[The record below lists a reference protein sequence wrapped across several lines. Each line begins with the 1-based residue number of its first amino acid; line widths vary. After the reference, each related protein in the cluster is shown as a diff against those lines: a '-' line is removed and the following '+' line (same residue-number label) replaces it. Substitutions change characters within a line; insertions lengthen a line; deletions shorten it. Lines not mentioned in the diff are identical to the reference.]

1 MRGGGKEYIGD
12 LAPEITDAT
21 SLMAN
26 CNCYYISAHGS
37 TNLGKLH
44 IVPEKT
50 FIIFIGSSGFQTPVQ
65 HGAEWLFYAPTA
77 EEYFQNIYD
86 TYFKAGAS
94 QKKRPYAGEH
104 VYVPGDILPVTNLSF
119 TSGLQP
125 FWFKGL
131 FQCPVEHP
139 NMFNLPDKMA
149 IVIQYAELSK
159 PGALKDPTAY
169 LSLQQ
174 AITDFGEVKDQ
185 DAWNAFV
192 ALTLADKVREI
203 TLSPEK
209 GRLAYWFKNPDSMT
223 GFSDY
228 YLYRHQKNLN
238 LRLNSS
244 GASQS
249 LPNLLY
255 RNFSQFQNYRFIIV
269 SSCRQPTNFVGPQI
283 SIANRNARYSAIN
296 PEGLP
301 ANTNST
307 RRLARRFSFSGKPAE
322 ICATTD
328 DPPMNILKV
337 KETLYKLR
345 PPRITNAT
353 PNIEVGIKEDI
364 FLDEL
369 LSTLFIQFGPTVL
382 EGIPTELFIDVCIN
396 RSFAKYPILEDE
408 TPAQQEKRR
417 LFTNLIT
424 EIKSAFGA
432 FLAGIHMDSKLEE
445 KRAHTLGHQL
455 LDQARLLRLEV
466 PTQNEANILAAQKAF
481 VEDPKWKV
489 LVPVKEP
496 SMSEK
501 IDALIKSIERDMKF
515 YRLTTEIPLFLKM
528 DIFNSDEEYLYLG
541 IKEGVELQEKLNA
554 FIIEFNTK
562 INEAMDALKVLETS
576 AKTAQERSEIAHV
589 KTLGVGEAKLAQLKE
604 FKRQLD
610 ERVEKYQK
618 KEKELAEAKAKAKK
632 NEEQAKLAVKPIV
645 QSTAIA
651 TQPKWN
657 EKELLKWRVE
667 WLMGIRNPARNDAR
681 LKQWSAYRAT
691 LTEAERRAQ
700 NANLKKR
707 ATRKNKPNNRN
718 VRTMKKSFAPG
729 NGGGGRSATY
739 GH

>member
-1 MRGGGKEYIGD
+1 
-12 LAPEITDAT
+12 
-21 SLMAN
+21 
-26 CNCYYISAHGS
+26 
-37 TNLGKLH
+37 
-44 IVPEKT
+44 
-50 FIIFIGSSGFQTPVQ
+50 
-65 HGAEWLFYAPTA
+65 
-77 EEYFQNIYD
+77 
-86 TYFKAGAS
+86 
-94 QKKRPYAGEH
+94 
-104 VYVPGDILPVTNLSF
+104 
-119 TSGLQP
+119 
-125 FWFKGL
+125 
-131 FQCPVEHP
+131 
-139 NMFNLPDKMA
+139 MFNLPTKSSID
-149 IVIQYAELSK
+149 IQYAELSK

-192 ALTLADKVREI
+192 ALPLADKIREV
-203 TLSPEK
+203 TTSPEK
-209 GRLAYWFKNPDSMT
+209 GRLTYWFKNPDSMT

-228 YLYRHQKNLN
+228 YLYHHPKNLN

-249 LPNLLY
+249 LPNILHREQLLTLE
-255 RNFSQFQNYRFIIV
+255 NFADIRNYRFFIV
-269 SSCRQPTNFVGPQI
+269 SSCRQPTNFLGPQI
-283 SIANRNARYSAIN
+283 SLKNRNARYSAIN
-296 PEGLP
+296 PGGLP

-328 DPPMNILKV
+328 DPPMNILKL
-337 KETLYKLR
+337 KEALYKLR

-353 PNIEVGIKEDI
+353 PNIEVGIKEDV

-408 TPAQQEKRR
+408 TPEHQEKRR

-445 KRAHTLGHQL
+445 KRAHTLGYQL

-481 VEDPKWKV
+481 VEDPKWKI
-489 LVPVKEP
+489 LV
-496 SMSEK
+496 SMTEK
-501 IDALIKSIERDMKF
+501 IDALIQPIERDMKF
-515 YRLTTEIPLFLKM
+515 YRLTSEIYRFLKM
-528 DIFNSDEEYLYLG
+528 DEFYSDEEYLDLG
-541 IKEGVELQEKLNA
+541 IKEGMKLQENLNA

-562 INEAMDALKVLETS
+562 INDAMDALKVLERS
-576 AKTAQERSEIAHV
+576 AKTAQEISEIAHV

-610 ERVEKYQK
+610 EQVEKYQK
-618 KEKELAEAKAKAKK
+618 KEKELAEAKADLAKAEAKVKK
-632 NEEQAKLAVKPIV
+632 NEEQAKLAVKPIA

-651 TQPKWN
+651 RQPKWN

-718 VRTMKKSFAPG
+718 VRTAKKSIAPG
-729 NGGGGRSATY
+729 GGKSAIY
-739 GH
+739 GQ